1 MALEIERKY
10 FEVDFDSLRRRL
22 RQCGAQGGDVHLER
36 NRIYDLPDGSLRA
49 GHHLLRLRSQEWPDH
64 AQNVLTLKLPPVSAP
79 DAAFKVREER
89 ETPVTD
95 AAQMHSIL
103 EGLGYVVR
111 ACYEKIRETW
121 RLEHTSI
128 DMDIVPF
135 ARVVELEELAG
146 GYQGHGGGDWGL
158 IEALYDDMLTV
169 PSPED
174 MTTSIEE
181 SAHSH
186 VMAFATE
193 HARLSGQVVDVA
205 DFERKVAEGILN
217 Y

>member
-10 FEVDFDSLRRRL
+10 LEVDFDSLRRRL

-121 RLEHTSI
+121 TLEHTSI

-135 ARVVELEELAG
+135 ARVVELEGPEEEILR
-146 GYQGHGGGDWGL
+146 L
-158 IEALYDDMLTV
+158 EALLGLDDV
-169 PSPED
+169 PVSTQSYHYLHQEWRQRNNLPPD
-174 MTTSIEE
+174 
-181 SAHSH
+181 
-186 VMAFATE
+186 
-193 HARLSGQVVDVA
+193 LSFVFCLFVA
-205 DFERKVAEGILN
+205 M
-217 Y
+217 

>member
-10 FEVDFDSLRRRL
+10 LEVDFDSLRRRL
-22 RQCGAQGGDVHLER
+22 RQYGAQGGDVHLER

-111 ACYEKIRETW
+111 ACYEKIQSKAQFDPRGDPAGPVCSADRPAPDGGCE
-121 RLEHTSI
+121 
-128 DMDIVPF
+128 
-135 ARVVELEELAG
+135 ARRPQWLRCRPG
-146 GYQGHGGGDWGL
+146 GAAAQRGVYRPVCRG
-158 IEALYDDMLTV
+158 V
-169 PSPED
+169 
-174 MTTSIEE
+174 
-181 SAHSH
+181 
-186 VMAFATE
+186 
-193 HARLSGQVVDVA
+193 R
-205 DFERKVAEGILN
+205 RVAEPGRAGAERGPAGQLT
-217 Y
+217 

>member
-10 FEVDFDSLRRRL
+10 LEVDFDSLRRRL
-22 RQCGAQGGDVHLER
+22 RQCGAQGGHVHLER

-89 ETPVTD
+89 ETPVAD

-121 RLEHTSI
+121 TLEHTSI

-135 ARVVELEELAG
+135 ARVVELEGPEEEILR
-146 GYQGHGGGDWGL
+146 L
-158 IEALYDDMLTV
+158 EALLGLDDV
-169 PSPED
+169 PVSTQSYHYLHQEWRQR
-174 MTTSIEE
+174 TI
-181 SAHSH
+181 
-186 VMAFATE
+186 
-193 HARLSGQVVDVA
+193 R
-205 DFERKVAEGILN
+205 
-217 Y
+217 

>member
-10 FEVDFDSLRRRL
+10 LEVDFDSLRRRL
-22 RQCGAQGGDVHLER
+22 RQCGAQGGHVHLER

-89 ETPVTD
+89 ETPVAD

-121 RLEHTSI
+121 TLEHTSI

-135 ARVVELEELAG
+135 ARVVELEGPEEEILRLEALLGLDDVPVSTQSYHYLHQEWRQRNNLPPDLSFVFTPEELARWRRDLG
-146 GYQGHGGGDWGL
+146 LPIVEDSPHG
-158 IEALYDDMLTV
+158 
-169 PSPED
+169 
-174 MTTSIEE
+174 
-181 SAHSH
+181 
-186 VMAFATE
+186 
-193 HARLSGQVVDVA
+193 R
-205 DFERKVAEGILN
+205 
-217 Y
+217 

>member
-10 FEVDFDSLRRRL
+10 LEVDFDSLRRRL

-103 EGLGYVVR
+103 GGLGYVVR

-121 RLEHTSI
+121 TLEHTSI

-135 ARVVELEELAG
+135 ARVVELEGPEEEILRLEALLGLDDVPVSTQSYHYLHQEWRQRNNLPPDLSFVFTPEELARWRRDLG
-146 GYQGHGGGDWGL
+146 LPTVEDSPHG
-158 IEALYDDMLTV
+158 
-169 PSPED
+169 
-174 MTTSIEE
+174 
-181 SAHSH
+181 
-186 VMAFATE
+186 
-193 HARLSGQVVDVA
+193 R
-205 DFERKVAEGILN
+205 
-217 Y
+217 

>member
-121 RLEHTSI
+121 RLPPDLSFVFT
-128 DMDIVPF
+128 P
-135 ARVVELEELAG
+135 EELARWRRDLG
-146 GYQGHGGGDWGL
+146 LPTVEDSPHG
-158 IEALYDDMLTV
+158 
-169 PSPED
+169 
-174 MTTSIEE
+174 
-181 SAHSH
+181 
-186 VMAFATE
+186 
-193 HARLSGQVVDVA
+193 R
-205 DFERKVAEGILN
+205 
-217 Y
+217 

>member
-10 FEVDFDSLRRRL
+10 LEVDFDSLRRRL

-95 AAQMHSIL
+95 AAQMHGIASHFHGLAAL
-103 EGLGYVVR
+103 ELEADALRPVEADDDRVPAGLGSDV
-111 ACYEKIRETW
+111 
-121 RLEHTSI
+121 L
-128 DMDIVPF
+128 
-135 ARVVELEELAG
+135 
-146 GYQGHGGGDWGL
+146 GGGGGGGK
-158 IEALYDDMLTV
+158 
-169 PSPED
+169 
-174 MTTSIEE
+174 
-181 SAHSH
+181 
-186 VMAFATE
+186 
-193 HARLSGQVVDVA
+193 LSGRRSHDVRRLA
-205 DFERKVAEGILN
+205 AGLGGGSLARSGSHKIFSCGNDGIAASIAQAGEAVAQSSSMVR
-217 Y
+217 

>member
-10 FEVDFDSLRRRL
+10 LEVDFDSLRRRL
-22 RQCGAQGGDVHLER
+22 RQYGAQGGDVHLER

-111 ACYEKIRETW
+111 ACY
-121 RLEHTSI
+121 
-128 DMDIVPF
+128 
-135 ARVVELEELAG
+135 
-146 GYQGHGGGDWGL
+146 
-158 IEALYDDMLTV
+158 
-169 PSPED
+169 
-174 MTTSIEE
+174 
-181 SAHSH
+181 
-186 VMAFATE
+186 
-193 HARLSGQVVDVA
+193 
-205 DFERKVAEGILN
+205 
-217 Y
+217 

>member
-10 FEVDFDSLRRRL
+10 LEVDFDSLRRRL
-22 RQCGAQGGDVHLER
+22 RQYGAQGGDVHLER

-121 RLEHTSI
+121 TLEHTSI

-135 ARVVELEELAG
+135 ARVVELEGHEEEILRLEALLGLDDVPVSTQSYHYLHQEWRQRNNLPPDLSFVFTPEELARWRRDLG
-146 GYQGHGGGDWGL
+146 LPTVEDSPHG
-158 IEALYDDMLTV
+158 
-169 PSPED
+169 
-174 MTTSIEE
+174 
-181 SAHSH
+181 
-186 VMAFATE
+186 
-193 HARLSGQVVDVA
+193 R
-205 DFERKVAEGILN
+205 
-217 Y
+217 